1 MCMYS
6 LLAIL
11 FIVAFSHVDAGK
23 RGDLNG
29 LLKQIHVVCCR
40 EPTAQC
46 RSGRLVIC
54 NSDCADV
61 FIGAWA
67 WRCMILVLVIAIFE
81 SAHVTLTPLIG
92 VHNKLIPP
100 YQLHRVFF

>member
-11 FIVAFSHVDAGK
+11 FLVAFSHVDAGK
-23 RGDLNG
+23 RNDLNG
-29 LLKQIHVVCCR
+29 LLKQIHVVCYR

-46 RSGRLVIC
+46 RSGKLVIC

-61 FIGAWA
+61 FLGAGAWS
-67 WRCMILVLVIAIFE
+67 CMILVIAIFE
-81 SAHVTLTPLIG
+81 SAHVTLTP
-92 VHNKLIPP
+92 
-100 YQLHRVFF
+100 